1 LMFRITGAL
10 QAYPWGV
17 RGGLRSWLPTP
28 VDAAGDDVA
37 GPEAELWF
45 GAHPNGPSPLVD
57 HPGRTLREV
66 TAADDVPLLVKLL
79 AAARPLSIQ
88 VHPPA
93 DLAASGYRAQQAD
106 PTLPRLLADSLAKD
120 EMLIALKPFSALQGL
135 RDPATAAEILAGLG
149 GVGLDAAELL
159 RSGHP
164 KEAIRRVLAG
174 DPAEV
179 TKAGERLAATAA
191 GIGLPASDVQALA
204 VISRSYPG
212 DPGVIVAAMLEH
224 RSLSPGEAIYLPA
237 GVAHA
242 YVSGTGVEVM
252 TASDNVL
259 RLGLT
264 GKTVAVDEAL
274 AALRPELRPEP
285 LRTAPVELPG
295 GGKLRRYR
303 PAGAPFEVTWLSGGV
318 AEFDVPRYRLVLATS
333 GEVVV
338 RDGCDFELTL
348 SPGQAAAVTAVDGS
362 LTVSARGSA
371 FVSEAIDQ
379 GDVSRTG

>member
-1 LMFRITGAL
+1 MMFRITGAL

-17 RGGLRSWLPTP
+17 RGGLRSWLPAP
-28 VDAAGDDVA
+28 IGAVGDDA
-37 GPEAELWF
+37 IGPEAELWF
-45 GAHPNGPSPLVD
+45 GAHQNGPSPLVD
-57 HPGRTLREV
+57 HPGRTLPEV
-66 TAADDVPLLVKLL
+66 TAATDVPLLVKLL

-93 DLAASGYRAQQAD
+93 DLAVAGYRAQQAD
-106 PTLPRLLADSLAKD
+106 PSLPRLLADSLAKD

-135 RDPATAAEILAGLG
+135 RDPQIAAEILAGLG
-149 GVGLDAAELL
+149 GVGSEAAALL
-159 RSGHP
+159 RAGDP

-174 DPAEV
+174 DPAELAR
-179 TKAGERLAATAA
+179 AGERIAATAA

-212 DPGVIVAAMLEH
+212 DPGVVVAAMLEH

-264 GKTVAVDEAL
+264 GKTVAVDAAL
-274 AALRPELRPEP
+274 AALRPDLRPEP
-285 LRTAPVELPG
+285 LRASPIELPD
-295 GGKLRRYR
+295 GGKLRRYQ

-318 AEFDVPRYRLVLATS
+318 ATFDVHRYRLVLATS

-338 RDGCDFELTL
+338 RDGCELELTL
-348 SPGQAAAVTAVDGS
+348 APGQAAAVTAVDGS

-371 FVSEAIDQ
+371 FISEAIGP
-379 GDVSRTG
+379 GDGA